1 MKFYQSIAV
10 CLALM
15 AGVTADE
22 CFAQSTTGQNE
33 SVAASSAPQGT
44 AVTPAPDVS
53 VGKTRAQVIHE
64 LEIFQKSGQA
74 DELRDLYRG
83 S

>member
-15 AGVTADE
+15 AGVTANG
-22 CFAQSTTGQNE
+22 CLAQSTTGQNE
-33 SVAASSAPQGT
+33 SVAASSAPPVT

-53 VGKTRAQVIHE
+53 VGKTREQVIHE
-64 LEIFQKSGQA
+64 LEDFQKSGQA
-74 DELRDLYRG
+74 DELRVLYQG